1 MFVGLAIAWARY
13 CGVEVP
19 DNINVTEVM
28 SVYEYEETPT
38 SKYFL
43 ELASHLDKC
52 VCRTPAEVKW
62 AFTSDMYA
70 NKMNNIIYNIATDII
85 RESDLG
91 VYEGFPNIMCPIS
104 DENFSTISDL
114 YYKAFTDV
122 ILKSTISAEDIAAY
136 KESWENSKTG
146 SEE

>member
-1 MFVGLAIAWARY
+1 
-13 CGVEVP
+13 
-19 DNINVTEVM
+19 M
-28 SVYEYEETPT
+28 SAYEYEETPT

-52 VCRTPAEVKW
+52 VCRTSAEVKW
-62 AFTSDMYA
+62 AFTSDMCA

-104 DENFSTISDL
+104 DENFSTICDL

-122 ILKSTISAEDIAAY
+122 ILKATISAEDIAVY
-136 KESWENSKTG
+136 KESWENSKK
-146 SEE
+146 